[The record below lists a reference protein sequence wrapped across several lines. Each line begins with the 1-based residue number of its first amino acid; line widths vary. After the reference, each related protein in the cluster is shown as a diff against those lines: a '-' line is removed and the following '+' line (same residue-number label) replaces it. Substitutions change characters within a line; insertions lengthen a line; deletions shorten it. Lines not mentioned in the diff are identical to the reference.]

1 MAKPCQPSWEIWFCA
16 PAGAPIAM
24 TMRSAALV
32 SPRFTAGTPSS
43 CPAANLEKIAAPDK
57 TSCGTMCGV
66 VAHRGV
72 RLLCGHGCDH
82 LAAWA
87 GAPAGIA
94 ESADL
99 RPDRRGS
106 GGGRLPV
113 IAGEPSRRRVAA
125 LARSPPP
132 PFLRH

>member
-1 MAKPCQPSWEIWFCA
+1 MAKPCQPSWEITFCA

-24 TMRSAALV
+24 ASRSAALV

-43 CPAANLEKIAAPDK
+43 CLAANLEKIAAPDK

-82 LAAWA
+82 LAAWP
-87 GAPAGIA
+87 GAAAGIA
-94 ESADL
+94 ESPDL
-99 RPDRRGS
+99 RPDSRGS
-106 GGGRLPV
+106 GGGCLHV
-113 IAGEPSRRRVAA
+113 LAGDPSGRRGAA
-125 LARSPPP
+125 LGPP
-132 PFLRH
+132 